1 VRDEA
6 DTVKGLSGISIA
18 MRSEQRGARVS
29 ALLLLWS
36 GVLGAATSDAMDA
49 VRQRLADA
57 PLIRGQFQQTRR
69 LAGFQH
75 PLISSGEFVL
85 VRGRGALWRTGQPFA
100 STLVVTADALETRD
114 AQGQV
119 TARLDAH
126 DEPALRAIN
135 DALLALLS
143 GDPRP
148 LAQHF
153 SIETE
158 LLGDSGW
165 VLRLM
170 PDDPLLARQLQ
181 RVSLS
186 GERFVNEV
194 HLTEGGED
202 GTDITFSGQSA
213 DGALTPE
220 EQVLLG
226 SRAP

>member
-1 VRDEA
+1 VCSLFDVTRIEKRDRA
-6 DTVKGLSGISIA
+6 HA
-18 MRSEQRGARVS
+18 HVS

-57 PLIRGQFQQTRR
+57 PLIRGEFLQTRR

-85 VRGRGALWRTGQPFA
+85 ARGRGVLWRTAQPFA

-114 AQGQV
+114 AQGQI

-126 DEPALRAIN
+126 NQPALRAIN

-143 GDPRP
+143 GDPTP

-158 LLGDSGW
+158 LSGDSGW
-165 VLRLM
+165 VLRLT
-170 PDDPLLARQLQ
+170 PEDSLLARQLQ

-194 HLTEGGED
+194 HLTESGED
-202 GTDITFSGQSA
+202 GTDITFSEQSA

-220 EQVLLG
+220 EQALLG
-226 SRAP
+226 GRAP